1 MAVAGKDLIRESQK
15 ERTQKKNSDEGID
28 LEFSCMREGNNGGDL
43 CVLVESGE

>member
-15 ERTQKKNSDEGID
+15 ERTKKKRDEGTD

-43 CVLVESGE
+43 CVLVDSGE